1 MCTNTNTKA
10 NSDMKREDFI
20 FARSYSTIIYDK
32 DGQYLGEIAGILPS
46 DIDDMSNEEL
56 ESLLKD
62 NGIKT
67 Y

>member
-1 MCTNTNTKA
+1 
-10 NSDMKREDFI
+10 MKRENFI
-20 FARSYSTIIYDK
+20 FARSYSTIVYDK

-62 NGIKT
+62 NGIKN

>member
-1 MCTNTNTKA
+1 
-10 NSDMKREDFI
+10 MKREDFI

-32 DGQYLGEIAGILPS
+32 DGQYLGEIVGILPS
-46 DIDDMSNEEL
+46 DIDDMTDEEL